1 MELYIVRHGKTYWNE
16 QRKIQGWADID
27 LTEEG
32 REVAVLSAQGMKDI
46 HFDAIYSSPLKRA
59 NETAYILRGNRDV
72 PVIVDERIKEIGFGV
87 LEGAD
92 FLKIRGDKTSKFASF
107 FEAPELYETPEG
119 GESFEMITE
128 RACDFMEE
136 IIEKHKDDERIMI
149 VAHGAVNKAMMRY
162 IRKNEIKDFWM
173 GALQKNC
180 GVTIVKCE
188 NGTYDVLE
196 DNHMFYDEKAFKQSK
211 RA

>member
-32 REVAVLSAQGMKDI
+32 REVAVLSAEGMKDI

-59 NETAYILRGNRDV
+59 NETAHILRGEREI
-72 PVIVDERIKEIGFGV
+72 PITVDERIKEIGFGV

-107 FEAPELYETPEG
+107 FEAPELYEAPEG
-119 GESFEMITE
+119 GESFETITE
-128 RACDFMEE
+128 RACDFMAE
-136 IIEKHKDDERIMI
+136 IVEKHKNDERVMI
-149 VAHGAVNKAMMRY
+149 VAHGAINKAMMRF
-162 IRKNEIKDFWM
+162 IRKNEIRDFWM

-196 DNHMFYDEKAFKQSK
+196 DNHMFYNEEAFKEKK
-211 RA
+211 RG